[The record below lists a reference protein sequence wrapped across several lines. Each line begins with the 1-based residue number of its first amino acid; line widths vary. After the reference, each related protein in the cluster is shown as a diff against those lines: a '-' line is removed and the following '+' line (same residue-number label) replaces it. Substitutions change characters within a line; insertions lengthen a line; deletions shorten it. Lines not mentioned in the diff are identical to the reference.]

1 MKLALNKVLSALDNR
16 QINFYDTLSDEE
28 KKDFQPYVLMRFMSH
43 SETNHELAKLS
54 LMATNEFVNKYQWD
68 LPKEKELYA
77 KLLSAS
83 GLGFKQNHKWIA
95 GKNTKNSSDPV
106 KLLVKEK
113 FKMIGWNANT
123 VELNLYISR
132 MSNNDVKELCDE
144 FGKQKEEAKK
154 IVAYHKKVYM

>member
-1 MKLALNKVLSALDNR
+1 MLNKVLGALDNR
-16 QINFYDTLSDEE
+16 QITFYDTLTEDE

-43 SETNHELAKLS
+43 SETNPELAKLS
-54 LMATNEFVNKYQWD
+54 LIATNEFVNKYQWD

-77 KLLSAS
+77 KLLAAS

-95 GKNTKNSSDPV
+95 GKNSNSSSDPV
-106 KLLVKEK
+106 KSLVKEK
-113 FKMIGWNANT
+113 FKTMNWFANN

-132 MSNNDVKELCDE
+132 MSNNDVKDLCDE

-154 IVAYHKKVYM
+154 IITYHKKIYM

>member
-1 MKLALNKVLSALDNR
+1 MKLTLSKVLNALDNR

-43 SETNHELAKLS
+43 SETGSDLAKLS

-95 GKNTKNSSDPV
+95 GKNTNTSTDPV
-106 KLLVKEK
+106 KALVKEK
-113 FKMIGWNANT
+113 LKFLNWNANN

-132 MSNNDVKELCDE
+132 LSKDDVKELCDE
-144 FGKQKEEAKK
+144 IGKQAEETKK
-154 IVAYHKKVYM
+154 IVAYYRKVYM